1 MPSLRPLGRHNNV
14 SQRGPFLVSELPPTG
29 PASRQCKLQSRFHWP
44 PLAHKRLASGANEAI
59 ILWGPLADLEPGTWL
74 CLSLCRSVGV
84 SSNPRCT
91 CALVFHLSLAPLEL
105 QEPQSVPLPMPEL
118 QLQLKLQFKLKHF
131 SQLAQR
137 NYPAARRSGHCGIC
151 LCNCCMQQFRLAP
164 QRQCLVD
171 CSAVAAAAAPAV
183 CLPAP

>member
-14 SQRGPFLVSELPPTG
+14 RQRGPFLVSELPPTG
-29 PASRQCKLQSRFHWP
+29 PATRQCKLQSRFHWP

-59 ILWGPLADLEPGTWL
+59 ILWGPQAGWDLEPGSV
-74 CLSLCRSVGV
+74 SLCRSVGV

-105 QEPQSVPLPMPEL
+105 QEPQSVPMPEL

-171 CSAVAAAAAPAV
+171 CSASTPAV